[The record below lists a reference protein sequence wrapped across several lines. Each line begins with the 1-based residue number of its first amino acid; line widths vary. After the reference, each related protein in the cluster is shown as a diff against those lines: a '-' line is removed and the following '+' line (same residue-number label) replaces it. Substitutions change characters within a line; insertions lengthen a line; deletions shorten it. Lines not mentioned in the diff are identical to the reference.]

1 MNKPVLVVM
10 AAGMGSR
17 YGGMKQIDP
26 VGPCGQVIVDYSL
39 YDARRGTHLLGKGRM
54 LRAYPKLK
62 HGQSN
67 RSLSS
72 LLEQLEDE
80 YPDSF
85 NGFGIQ

>member
-1 MNKPVLVVM
+1 MPSRWVPRRVQTTAFLQLEQLKEELAARAQVM
-10 AAGMGSR
+10 QAR
-17 YGGMKQIDP
+17 T
-26 VGPCGQVIVDYSL
+26 
-39 YDARRGTHLLGKGRM
+39 RRGTHLLGKGRM
-54 LRAYPKLK
+54 LRAYLKLK
-62 HGQSN
+62 HGQNN

>member
-1 MNKPVLVVM
+1 MRAQMLKKP
-10 AAGMGSR
+10 R
-17 YGGMKQIDP
+17 I
-26 VGPCGQVIVDYSL
+26 VGP
-39 YDARRGTHLLGKGRM
+39 RRM

>member
-1 MNKPVLVVM
+1 MKRFKRAAALLQLEELSAELQVRSDEMRAQMLKKPRV
-10 AAGMGSR
+10 
-17 YGGMKQIDP
+17 I
-26 VGPCGQVIVDYSL
+26 GQ
-39 YDARRGTHLLGKGRM
+39 RRM

-62 HGQSN
+62 HGQNN